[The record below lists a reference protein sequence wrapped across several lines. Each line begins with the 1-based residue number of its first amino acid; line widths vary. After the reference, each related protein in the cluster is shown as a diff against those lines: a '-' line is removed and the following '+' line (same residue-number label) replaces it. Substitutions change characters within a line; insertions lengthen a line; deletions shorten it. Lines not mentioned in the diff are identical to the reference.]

1 MTLKIIAWNINGL
14 RAIIKKNNLFDLI
27 KKEKPDIICFGETKL
42 SCPITDTQNIIRE
55 KINEYKYKYY
65 SQCSLRGGYSGT
77 AIFSKK
83 KPINVF
89 FGINKKKYD
98 NEGRVITL
106 EFKKYYLI
114 HVYTPNS
121 GQSLQRLDYRVN
133 EWDKE
138 FLKFLKKLQKT
149 KKIILCGDLN
159 VANEDIDIH
168 NPKTNKKSAGFTNE
182 ERESFKNILDKAK
195 LTDTFRHLNSDKI
208 LYSYWNYKFKSREKN
223 KGWRIDYFLV
233 SNKMINKVISSDI
246 LTNVFGSD
254 HAPVRLVLKN

>member
-1 MTLKIIAWNINGL
+1 M
-14 RAIIKKNNLFDLI
+14 
-27 KKEKPDIICFGETKL
+27 
-42 SCPITDTQNIIRE
+42 
-55 KINEYKYKYY
+55 
-65 SQCSLRGGYSGT
+65 
-77 AIFSKK
+77 
-83 KPINVF
+83 
-89 FGINKKKYD
+89 
-98 NEGRVITL
+98 